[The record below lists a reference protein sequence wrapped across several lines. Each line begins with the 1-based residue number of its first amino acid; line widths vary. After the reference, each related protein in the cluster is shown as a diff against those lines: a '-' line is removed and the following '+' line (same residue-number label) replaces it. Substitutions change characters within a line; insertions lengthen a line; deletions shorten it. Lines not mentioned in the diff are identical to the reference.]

1 MNTPETNT
9 NNTDS
14 TKVNIFKK
22 SIMHVGEMASGAKL
36 TVPVYSF
43 KSDLKNKLADKV
55 NNVPN
60 VYIQAN
66 MHGAEVQGNAVI
78 FQLLELLKNCQIQA
92 DITLVPYANPVACNH
107 KNGEYTL
114 GRFDPITGVNWNRM
128 YHFDET
134 VIAPFAQQYLDANEQ
149 DICADFKQLLLNEI
163 EEKLG
168 DNVWGLTTG
177 QRIAYQLQRL
187 AHQADLVLDLH
198 TGPISSKHLYCPE
211 YAQASA
217 SHFDIE
223 HTILIPNGFDG
234 AMDEAT
240 FCPWWSL
247 QQAFSEQGRNFV
259 MGEGAFAKESFTVEL
274 GSQEQIDLDVAKEDA
289 VSILA
294 YLQHKG
300 VIETKEEQQ
309 QAYLPKEMTR
319 YACYLKDYK
328 ALYSPMGGMVDYLA
342 EFGKPLNAGEPLV
355 RILRMD
361 NYGACVDSSEG
372 VNQGDNGEP
381 LHYVSLDHT
390 VLPILHFAS
399 ASVNQGTELYKVFN
413 KYFEL

>member
-1 MNTPETNT
+1 MHTQQENT
-9 NNTDS
+9 
-14 TKVNIFKK
+14 FKK
-22 SIMHVGEMASGAKL
+22 NIMHVGEMASGAKL
-36 TVPVYSF
+36 TVPVYSY
-43 KSDLKNKLADKV
+43 KYNSSCEKNTS
-55 NNVPN
+55 PN

-78 FQLLELLKNCQIQA
+78 FQLLELLKACDIKAN
-92 DITLVPYANPVACNH
+92 ITLVPYANPVGCNH

-128 YHFDET
+128 YHFDEA
-134 VIAPFAQQYLDANEQ
+134 VITPFATQYIEASEQ
-149 DICADFKQLLLNEI
+149 DIREKFQQLLLDEI
-163 EEKLG
+163 EQKL
-168 DNVWGLTTG
+168 DHNIWGLTTG
-177 QRIAYQLQRL
+177 QRIAYQLQAL
-187 AHQADLVLDLH
+187 AHQADIVLDLH

-217 SHFDIE
+217 SYFDIP
-223 HTILIPNGFDG
+223 HTLLIPNEFDG

-247 QQAFSEQGRNFV
+247 QQKFSQLGRNFV
-259 MGEGAFAKESFTVEL
+259 MGEGVFAKESFTVEL

-289 VSILA
+289 ASILA

-300 VIETKEEQQ
+300 VISSNKTPSKTYQP
-309 QAYLPKEMTR
+309 AEMIR

-342 EFGKPLNAGEPLV
+342 DFGKPLPAGEPLV

-361 NYGACVDSSEG
+361 NYGD
-372 VNQGDNGEP
+372 GEP

-390 VLPILHFAS
+390 VIPILHFAS
-399 ASVNQGTELYKVFN
+399 ASVNQGTEIYKVFS
-413 KYFEL
+413 KYFQL

>member
-1 MNTPETNT
+1 MSSVNTALKKTKTLKN
-9 NNTDS
+9 S
-14 TKVNIFKK
+14 TLKKGVFKK
-22 SIMHVGEMASGAKL
+22 SVMHVGEMASGAKL
-36 TVPVYSF
+36 TVPVYSY
-43 KSDLKNKLADKV
+43 KSELSNA
-55 NNVPN
+55 PS

-78 FQLLELLKNCQIQA
+78 FQLLELLKNADIQA
-92 DITLVPYANPVACNH
+92 DITFVPYANPVACNH

-128 YHFDET
+128 YHFDEA
-134 VIAPFAQQYLDANEQ
+134 VIEPFAQKYCEASEQ
-149 DICADFKQLLLNEI
+149 DIRTDFKQLLLNEI
-163 EEKLG
+163 EKNLD
-168 DNVWGLTTG
+168 DNIWGLTTG

-211 YAQASA
+211 YAQNSA
-217 SHFDIE
+217 SFFDIE

-247 QQAFSEQGRNFV
+247 QQAFSDLGRSFV
-259 MGEGAFAKESFTVEL
+259 MGEGVFAKESFTVEL

-300 VIETKEEQQ
+300 VIVSSEDQSDYQ
-309 QAYLPKEMTR
+309 PKTMTR
-319 YACYLKDYK
+319 YACHLKDYK

-342 EFGKPLNAGEPLV
+342 EFGKPLAAGEPLV

-361 NYGACVDSSEG
+361 NYGVDEEEKWGS
-372 VNQGDNGEP
+372 GEP

-399 ASVNQGTELYKVFN
+399 ASVNQGTELYKVFS